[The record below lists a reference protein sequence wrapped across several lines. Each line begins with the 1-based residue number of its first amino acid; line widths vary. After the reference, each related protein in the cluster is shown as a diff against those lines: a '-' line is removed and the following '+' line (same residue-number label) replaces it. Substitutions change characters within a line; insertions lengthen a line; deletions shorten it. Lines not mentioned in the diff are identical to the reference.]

1 MAPPLQDLAN
11 ELVSD
16 PGYISGRR
24 RFPRT
29 INLEDALAIVDAFHG
44 AMDEAA
50 RFRAA
55 QAEQRGR
62 PVACHA
68 GCAGCCEEPVMIFL
82 PEALR
87 IASFLLQP
95 ENAAIKQAFLD
106 AYPRWKEKAGDGPQ
120 RLSDLFRAGDAKGH
134 FHEFVAQWRKR
145 NLCAFNSEGLCTI
158 YSVRPLV
165 CRNAHAVGT
174 AEHCV
179 GDDQSGGSA
188 VRIADPRVDNFFE
201 KGRKTLR
208 ALHHALGGETL
219 ATGSV
224 CEWVHDILT
233 RQNPA

>member
-1 MAPPLQDLAN
+1 MASPLQELAK
-11 ELVSD
+11 ELLSD

-24 RFPRT
+24 KFPRT
-29 INLEDALAIVDAFHG
+29 VTLEDALAIVDAFHG

-50 RFRAA
+50 RHRAEAA
-55 QAEQRGR
+55 QQRGR
-62 PVACHA
+62 PLACHA
-68 GCAGCCEEPVMIFL
+68 GCSGCCEEPVMVFL

-87 IASFLLQP
+87 IASFLMRP
-95 ENAAIKQAFLD
+95 ENASTKQAFLD

-120 RLSDLFRAGDAKGH
+120 RLADLFRSGDGKAH
-134 FHEFVAQWRKR
+134 FDEFVAQWRKR
-145 NLCAFNSEGLCTI
+145 NLCAFNTNGLCTV

-179 GDDQSGGSA
+179 GDDTSGEGA
-188 VRIADPRVDNFFE
+188 VRIADPRIDNFFE
-201 KGRKTLR
+201 KGRACMR

-224 CEWVHDILT
+224 CESVHDLLT
-233 RQNPA
+233 RPTPA